1 MTALSGASVMSAT
14 QTPSAQAAS
23 AERAL
28 PTSYIPSRKRAPPRA
43 LLTLDVDA
51 KILPAHMPDLTVPI
65 QNQIKAAITG
75 PSGVI
80 AIEASTALDRKGAY
94 GPFRARLANCANSA
108 TTIVF
113 AGSST
118 TAGHTTVAANR
129 WVNLLAAR
137 STANPVR
144 TLAEV
149 KVASPLPFGIHCA
162 GSLPAQFQPPT
173 LVPTSVDQPEVFVAT
188 FAHVG
193 VSP

>member
-1 MTALSGASVMSAT
+1 MSAT

-28 PTSYIPSRKRAPPRA
+28 PTSYIPVAEKGAPSGVA
-43 LLTLDVDA
+43 TLDVNA
-51 KILPAHMPDLTVPI
+51 KILPAHMLDLTVPI
-65 QNQIKAAITG
+65 QNQIEAATTG

-80 AIEASTALDRKGAY
+80 AIEASTALDPKGAY

-118 TAGHTTVAANR
+118 TAGHTTVAADR
-129 WVNLLAAR
+129 WGNLLAAR

-144 TLAEV
+144 TLAEA
-149 KVASPLPFGIHCA
+149 KVASPLPFGMN
-162 GSLPAQFQPPT
+162 
-173 LVPTSVDQPEVFVAT
+173 V
-188 FAHVG
+188 
-193 VSP
+193 